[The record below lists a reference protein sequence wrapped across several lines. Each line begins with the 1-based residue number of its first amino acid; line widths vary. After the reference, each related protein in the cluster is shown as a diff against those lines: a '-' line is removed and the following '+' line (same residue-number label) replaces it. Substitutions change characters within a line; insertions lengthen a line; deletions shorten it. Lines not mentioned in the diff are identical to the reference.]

1 MTTSAAARLPDGFE
15 VRIRDDVT
23 RLGDGRV
30 LVGGS
35 PLRAIRLSS
44 GAMGLID
51 RDRVRV
57 VDPRSGALARRLL
70 DANVAD
76 PVLLAMVPADSM
88 TVVIPV
94 RDRPEQLDRAL
105 AALHPLPTVVVDDGS
120 KAPEAVAT
128 VAARHGARL
137 VPLQVNLG
145 PAGARNAGL
154 ATVQTPYVA
163 FVDSDVDVTADA
175 LMRLAQHFADP
186 CVALVGP
193 RVVSVARSARPRW
206 HERYDESAS
215 SLDLGVRACSVRPGA
230 AVAWLPSAC
239 VVGRVDLL
247 ADGFDGDLRIGED
260 VDLVWRLVAAGHTV
274 RYDPSVLARHDTRPT
289 LTGWLG
295 RKFAYGTGGAVLAQR
310 HGAHTAVAQLSPAM
324 ALAAGALLVRR
335 RWSVPIAAVCLA
347 RGARSLATSL
357 PDPVITPRLVG
368 QISARGLGWALRQES
383 SLLLRHW
390 WPAALAAAVWSRSIR
405 RAIVTA
411 TVVDLI
417 AATLEGVRLRPIAAF
432 FGRRIDDLAYGGGLW
447 WGSIRARSPRALAV
461 RLVRSIGISTPRLE
475 PTAISTAGP
484 ERISPA
490 RSAGL
495 PVVHCRAIRPPMLWP

>member
-1 MTTSAAARLPDGFE
+1 MTTTAARLPDGFE
-15 VRIRDDVT
+15 VRIRDDVI
-23 RLGDGRV
+23 RLGGGRV
-30 LVGGS
+30 LLGGS
-35 PLRAIRLSS
+35 PLRALRLTHS
-44 GAMGLID
+44 AMALID

-57 VDPRSGALARRLL
+57 ADPRSSTLAQRLL
-70 DANVAD
+70 AANVAD
-76 PVLLAMVPADSM
+76 PVLSAVVPDDSM

-105 AALHPLPTVVVDDGS
+105 NALRPLSTVVVDDGS
-120 KAPEAVAT
+120 TVPEAVAR

-137 VPLQVNLG
+137 VSLRTNLG

-163 FVDSDVDVTADA
+163 FVDSDVEVTSDA
-175 LMRLAQHFADP
+175 LMRLAKHFADP
-186 CVALVGP
+186 RIALVGP
-193 RVVSVARSARPRW
+193 RVVSVARAARPRW
-206 HERYDESAS
+206 HERYDESNS

-247 ADGFDGDLRIGED
+247 ADGFDSDLRVGED

-274 RYDPSVLARHDTRPT
+274 RFDPTVLARHDTRPT

-310 HGAHTAVAQLSPAM
+310 HGAHVAVARLSPAM

-335 RWSVPIAAVCLA
+335 RWSVPLAAACLA
-347 RGARSLATSL
+347 HSMRSLASSL
-357 PDPVITPRLVG
+357 PDPVITTRHVG
-368 QISARGLGWALRQES
+368 QISARVLGWSLRQES

-390 WPAALAAAVWSRSIR
+390 WPPALVAALGSRTAR

-411 TVVDLI
+411 IVVDLV
-417 AATLEGVRLRPIAAF
+417 AATSEGVRQRPVAAF
-432 FGRRIDDLAYGGGLW
+432 FGRRLDDLAYGGGLW
-447 WGSIRARSPRALAV
+447 WGALRAGSTRALAV
-461 RLVRSIGISTPRLE
+461 RWARRQ
-475 PTAISTAGP
+475 AGADAT
-484 ERISPA
+484 R
-490 RSAGL
+490 
-495 PVVHCRAIRPPMLWP
+495 